1 MDRIERI
8 DRFARIEII
17 IFLFILIQYIIIHLE
32 ISTKNLF
39 VEQPKLDT
47 FNLTNNFIGQIEF
60 IDNWILPIPERIQLA

>member
-32 ISTKNLF
+32 ISTKNLI
-39 VEQPKLDT
+39 VEQSNLDN
-47 FNLTNNFIGQIEF
+47 FNTTNHIGQIEF
-60 IDNWILPIPERIQLA
+60 IDNWIIPLPERIQLA